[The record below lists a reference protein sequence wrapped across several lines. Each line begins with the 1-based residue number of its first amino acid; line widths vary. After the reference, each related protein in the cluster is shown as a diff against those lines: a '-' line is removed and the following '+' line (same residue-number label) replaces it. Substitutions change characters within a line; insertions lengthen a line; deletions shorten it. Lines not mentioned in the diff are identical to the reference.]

1 MYFTMASTFT
11 KMEISI
17 TKQVWAKRDA
27 MKFAMVN
34 EVNFHTVQQL
44 WEEIADFA
52 SFFLST
58 AWGGDHGYILLVI
71 GQDKM
76 RVVANNDHLD
86 CRRIDKP
93 KLVNSAITSDRRGRY
108 LLKLQEKQL
117 DLWESFVYQ
126 KVVGQVSVN
135 TIFTNADKQYIK
147 PLHQKYM
154 GYNKRTIPEMLAQ
167 LGTWFTITNTE
178 KIKMRTTSSS
188 TGPTPPTPT

>member
-1 MYFTMASTFT
+1 
-11 KMEISI
+11 
-17 TKQVWAKRDA
+17 
-27 MKFAMVN
+27 
-34 EVNFHTVQQL
+34 
-44 WEEIADFA
+44 
-52 SFFLST
+52 
-58 AWGGDHGYILLVI
+58 
-71 GQDKM
+71 M

-93 KLVNSAITSDRRGRY
+93 KLVNSAITSDRKGRY

-126 KVVGQVSVN
+126 KVVGQVSIN